1 MYLSDEQLRITGENT
16 ERKIEFLFEK
26 QTNSKE
32 IEGNSKAM
40 SWKRKIK
47 NNILLR
53 GLYVF
58 YKSYFAIKKSKFGY
72 CADNVILTP
81 PLFLGN
87 MKNIYL
93 YENTCLAANSFISA
107 TNAKFIVKRNCSIA
121 ERLTVH
127 TGDHAM
133 VVGRLCSSITELEK
147 PGGYDKDVVVESD
160 VWIGC
165 NVTLLS
171 GVHIG
176 RGAIVT
182 AGAVVTKNVLPYSIV
197 GGVPARFI
205 KFKWDIEQILEH
217 ESTLY
222 PEDERFSREELEHKF
237 KMALCTSEKD

>member
-1 MYLSDEQLRITGENT
+1 MDESHR
-16 ERKIEFLFEK
+16 
-26 QTNSKE
+26 
-32 IEGNSKAM
+32 AM
-40 SWKRKIK
+40 NWKRKIK
-47 NNILLR
+47 NNTFLR

-58 YKSYFAIKKSKFGY
+58 YKSYFGIRKSKFGY
-72 CADNVILTP
+72 CAEDVILTP

-93 YENTCLAANSFISA
+93 HENTCLAAHSFISA
-107 TNAKFIVKRNCSIA
+107 VNAKFIVNKNCCIA

-133 VVGRLCSSITELEK
+133 VVGRFCSSITESDK
-147 PGGYDKDVVVESD
+147 PGGYDKDVIVESD

-176 RGAIVT
+176 RGAIVA

-205 KFKWDIEQILEH
+205 KFKWNMEQILEH
-217 ESTLY
+217 EMALY
-222 PEDERFSREELEHKF
+222 QEKEQMTREELERNF
-237 KMALCTSEKD
+237 KEVLCKIQKN